1 MLKLTIL
8 AAAAAGLAIGPISSF
23 ASSSYPDKPINVV
36 IGFAPGGPTDSLGR
50 VLFKKI
56 SEELGVP
63 MVIENKPGA
72 GGNIAAQ
79 AVATAKPDGYT
90 LMFASVAITIAPF
103 LYDKQNLAPK
113 TAFAAVGCS
122 SAVPLILLVPKKVKA
137 NTAPEFYKLMRDN
150 PGKYFAGNSGN
161 GTIDQ
166 LAALDIASKLNLKFE
181 AVPYKGNGPA
191 LTGLMSGDTNFM
203 YSGSFNSALP
213 FIQSGD
219 LKALAVTSTKRSEVL
234 PDVPTLSESI
244 PKLAGFNA
252 QAWQAVMAPK
262 GTPPEMLTKV
272 NKALN
277 AALKD
282 PEVLKSLHF
291 QGAQVMNTTPQECQA
306 FIDGE
311 SDRWSA
317 MIKELGI
324 HN

>member
-1 MLKLTIL
+1 MLKQALLVSAIAGLTIGPVSS
-8 AAAAAGLAIGPISSF
+8 AAA
-23 ASSSYPDKPINVV
+23 SSYPDKPINVV

-63 MVIENKPGA
+63 MVVENKPGA

-79 AVATAKPDGYT
+79 TVAAAKPDGYT
-90 LMFASVAITIAPF
+90 LMFASVAISIAPF
-103 LYDKQNLAPK
+103 LANRQELDPK
-113 TAFAAVGCS
+113 KAFSAVGCS
-122 SAVPLILLVPKKVKA
+122 SAVPLILLVPKKVRA
-137 NTAPEFYKLMRDN
+137 DTAQQFYQLMRDN

-166 LAALDIASKLNLKFE
+166 LAALDLASKLNLQFE

-191 LTGLMSGDTNFM
+191 LTGLVAGDTNFM
-203 YSGSFNSALP
+203 YSGAFNSALP
-213 FIQSGD
+213 FVKSGD
-219 LKALAVTSTKRSEVL
+219 LKALAVTSAERSAVL
-234 PDVPTLSESI
+234 PDVPTLSESV
-244 PKLAGFNA
+244 PELKGFDA
-252 QAWQAVMAPK
+252 KAWQAVMAPK
-262 GTPPEMLTKV
+262 GTPPEVLTKV

-282 PEVLKSLHF
+282 PEVLKSLQF
-291 QGAQVMNTTPQECQA
+291 QGAQVMNTSPQECQA

-317 MIKELGI
+317 MIKTLGLQG
-324 HN
+324 